1 MRNISKKQ
9 IQDLQIRLSNSGKNE
24 LDLTK
29 EIESLKASLKMSQ
42 ESITKVSLFC
52 DSKCLL
58 FIHIN
63 NVLGENIKSKPG
75 T

>member
-42 ESITKVSLFC
+42 ENVTKVRLFC
-52 DSKCLL
+52 DNKRVV
-58 FIHIN
+58 FINVN
-63 NVLGENIKSKPG
+63 NVLGENIKGKRG
-75 T
+75 A